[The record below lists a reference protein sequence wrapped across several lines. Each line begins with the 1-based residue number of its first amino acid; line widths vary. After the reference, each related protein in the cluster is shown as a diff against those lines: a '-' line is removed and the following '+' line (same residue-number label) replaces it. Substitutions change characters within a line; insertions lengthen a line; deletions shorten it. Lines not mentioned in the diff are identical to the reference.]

1 MTAVRFPLPV
11 ASSRPVGAFC
21 PHCRARTGT
30 VVPEGGPVYIEH
42 DRRWTADGERRRCH
56 VDFVAVPSGGSS
68 VRMIEVGGRKEG
80 DIVLRIETDKHL
92 AHQARRV
99 HGYLQAVR
107 DVFGVS
113 L

>member
-1 MTAVRFPLPV
+1 MTAARFPLPV

-21 PHCRARTGT
+21 PKCNARTGT
-30 VVPEGGPVYIEH
+30 LVPEGGPVYIEH

-56 VDFVAVPSGGSS
+56 VDFVAVPGGGAIQ
-68 VRMIEVGGRKEG
+68 MIEVQGRKEG

-92 AHQARRV
+92 ARQARRV
-99 HGYLQAVR
+99 HGYLQAVQ